1 MTEKKIVELSR
12 SRGRP
17 LESMDERAKADAV
30 QFGALTGARQEP
42 YLLWLGGFICVV
54 LAVVALAAIAHSYGR
69 LQVGR
74 PPAAAAAVEL
84 SQFPSP
90 LADRLSCAEIGDSD
104 LRSPSE
110 GLWVQSNCFP
120 AAEAPFLALST
131 ECNRASLD
139 DTFTPIAPALFV
151 SRGNSASPGYL
162 WYARSET
169 CFDLVSAEVTTA
181 VCADQAVS
189 FKWDA
194 RSACAAHGGVLAWV
208 NGR

>member
-17 LESMDERAKADAV
+17 LESMDERAKAEAM

-42 YLLWLGGFICVV
+42 YLLWLGGFICVA

-84 SQFPSP
+84 SQFPPP
-90 LADRLSCAEIGDSD
+90 LADRLSCAEIGESD

-110 GLWVQSNCFP
+110 GLWSQSNCFP
-120 AAEAPFLALST
+120 AVEAFPGPST

-139 DTFTPIAPALFV
+139 DTFTPISPGLFV

-169 CFDLVSAEVTTA
+169 CFDLVSTRVTTA
-181 VCADQAVS
+181 VCADLAVS

-194 RSACAAHGGVLAWV
+194 RAACSAHGGVLAWV